1 MIVIF
6 GYSALAKNIIELFTK
21 NNKNVVIVEPIKDTY
36 NDALKDNY
44 SNEIYNYECMEDED
58 LIKLGIQSESIEAL
72 FCLHDDFNKNLF
84 TTLSSRNL
92 NKSLPIIALS
102 SNHNDTTKLKL
113 AGASKILNPYETTG
127 LKIFRHIHRP
137 VSLKI
142 IDDILFSNSDL
153 VIKEIQ
159 ITKNSLLENKHIK
172 DITLFKEYSLVLI
185 GIQDKELG
193 HNFTFA
199 SMGINH
205 KLDDGDTIVVMG
217 RENDIEKLKGKL

>member
-6 GYSALAKNIIELFTK
+6 GYSALAKNIIELFTQNDK
-21 NNKNVVIVEPIKDTY
+21 KVIIIEPVKDLY
-36 NDALKDNY
+36 EDARKDNY
-44 SNEIYNYECMEDED
+44 TDEIYSYECMEDED
-58 LIKLGIQSESIEAL
+58 LMQVGIQSENLEAL

-84 TTLSSRNL
+84 VTLSSRNL
-92 NKSLPIIALS
+92 NETLPIIALS

-153 VIKEIQ
+153 VIEEIK

-172 DITLFKEYSLVLI
+172 DITLFKEYSLVLV

-217 RENDIEKLKGKL
+217 RNNDIEKLKGKI